1 MHTAQLSPVDAGPT
15 PYRPGTAGYRRV
27 MVAVFA
33 AGMATFVLL
42 YDVQAL
48 LPELVEAYDVSPT
61 RATLAMSLTTAALA
75 VALLV
80 AGPVS
85 EAVGR
90 TPLIHLALWSAA
102 VVGVLCALAPS
113 WEALLG
119 LRMLQGVTLA
129 GLPAVATAYL
139 REELHPSAHGRA
151 FGLYIAGTALGG
163 MAGRVVTA
171 PVADAAGWRWG
182 MAAAALAALAC
193 AAVVAWLLPAS
204 RHFVRRPA
212 DLRSVLDGARAAVR
226 DRALV
231 ALYVL
236 GACGIGTMVAV
247 FNALGFR
254 LSSAPYG
261 LSVGTISLVYL
272 VYALGS
278 VSSATS
284 GRIADRIG
292 RRATIPVGCA
302 FALVGVWLT
311 LADALPV
318 VVLGHGGAHR
328 RLLLHPR
335 PGERVGHLARPPRRR
350 THRAGCGVLPL
361 RLLRGRVGLRQPR
374 QRRLEPRRLAGRGRP
389 RLGAP
394 AHRLRDGRRAAAHAR
409 PGRAGRPRL
418 TGPRRSGP
426 GLTRRRGTSPIPRS
440 RAARRRAPP
449 RPR

>member
-1 MHTAQLSPVDAGPT
+1 MATTDLPRTDAGAS
-15 PYRPGTAGYRRV
+15 PYRPGSAGYRRV

-48 LPELVEAYDVSPT
+48 LPELVEAYTLTPARS
-61 RATLAMSLTTAALA
+61 TLALSLTTATLA

-80 AGPVS
+80 VGPLS
-85 EAVGR
+85 ERVGR
-90 TPLIHLALWSAA
+90 TPLIHAALWSAA
-102 VVGVLCALAPS
+102 VVGVACALAPS

-139 REELHPSAHGRA
+139 REELHSSAHGRA
-151 FGLYIAGTALGG
+151 FGLYIAGTAFGG

-171 PVADAAGWRWG
+171 PIADAAGWRWG
-182 MAAAALAALAC
+182 LAAAALFALAC
-193 AAVVAWLLPAS
+193 AALVAWLLPAS

-212 DLRSVLDGARAAVR
+212 GARAVLTGARAAVS

-254 LSSAPYG
+254 LSSAPYD
-261 LSVGTISLVYL
+261 LPVGTISLVYL

-278 VSSATS
+278 VSSAAS

-292 RRATIPVGCA
+292 RRATIPAGCA
-302 FALVGVWLT
+302 LALVGVWLT
-311 LADALPV
+311 LASALPV
-318 VVLGHGGAHR
+318 IVLGMAALTVGFFGVHGIASGWVTSRAHLAGVGTAQAAAFYAFAYYVGASVNGWLGGAAWSRAGWPGVVALATALLLAVCAMVVVL
-328 RLLLHPR
+328 
-335 PGERVGHLARPPRRR
+335 RR
-350 THRAGCGVLPL
+350 TPALAPL
-361 RLLRGRVGLRQPR
+361 
-374 QRRLEPRRLAGRGRP
+374 
-389 RLGAP
+389 
-394 AHRLRDGRRAAAHAR
+394 
-409 PGRAGRPRL
+409 
-418 TGPRRSGP
+418 SG
-426 GLTRRRGTSPIPRS
+426 
-440 RAARRRAPP
+440 
-449 RPR
+449 